1 MRDWFLRSGRR
12 PKPLAEMTPEE
23 LEAALDGH
31 PELALLLRHT
41 LGLMQFAPA
50 RTAEAVLARV
60 GGIVDEVLRRRLSP
74 EEEHAFVMREM
85 DAVRRMLLSPDGS
98 GGGD

>member
-1 MRDWFLRSGRR
+1 MRDWFLRRGRR

-41 LGLMQFAPA
+41 LGLMQFAPP

-60 GGIVDEVLRRRLSP
+60 GEIIDDVLRRRLSP
-74 EEEHAFVMREM
+74 DEEHAFVMREM
-85 DAVRRMLLSPDGS
+85 EAIRRDVERGV
-98 GGGD
+98 

>member
-1 MRDWFLRSGRR
+1 MRDWFRRHGRR
-12 PKPLAEMTPEE
+12 PKTLAETTPGAD
-23 LEAALDGH
+23 EAALDGH

-60 GGIVDEVLRRRLSP
+60 GGIVDDVLRRRLSP

-85 DAVRRMLLSPDGS
+85 EAVRRELMGS
-98 GGGD
+98 GDVERRA